1 MKKSSFRVKSFR
13 LATEDGIAIRRFF
26 RKHRILKLAQFLVF
40 LAIIPA
46 FVATANFIA
55 AETPEQALAKNKQPL
70 PAGWT
75 AGVWNHDH
83 YFRWWTIS
91 ERPILF
97 GLSALTLVIGV
108 LFLWSSLVWLWW
120 KARASQPPP
129 TETNQTNDEAKKK
142 TEDAE

>member
-1 MKKSSFRVKSFR
+1 MKKGGFHVKSFR
-13 LATEDGIAIRRFF
+13 LRTEDGIIIRRFF
-26 RKHRILKLAQFLVF
+26 REHRKLKLAQLLVF
-40 LAIIPA
+40 LATMAA
-46 FVATANFIA
+46 FVATANFMA
-55 AETPEQALAKNKQPL
+55 AVTPDQALAEYKQPL

-97 GLSALTLVIGV
+97 GLSVLTLVIGV
-108 LFLWSSLVWLWW
+108 LFLWSSLVLLWW

-129 TETNQTNDEAKKK
+129 IGGEL
-142 TEDAE
+142 